1 MAGYLDTYGAGEE
14 QRERLIK
21 RIIVLTLI
29 VVVVGGGL
37 YLWFRNWRQEQVV
50 KQFLVLLQD
59 KRYQEAYAMWGCTQE
74 HPCKYWGP
82 EKFTEDWGPASPY
95 SDVASIK
102 IVHEDPCGNGVVFDI
117 ASSKLPEQGL
127 FVDKETNTL
136 SYAPAARCPGRHLQ
150 IWEFLKS
157 HFS

>member
-21 RIIVLTLI
+21 RVIVLTLL

-37 YLWFRNWRQEQVV
+37 FLWFRNWRQEQVI
-50 KQFLVLLQD
+50 KQFLGLLQE
-59 KRYQEAYAMWGCTQE
+59 KRYQEAYAMWGCTQD

-82 EKFTEDWGPASPY
+82 EKFTEDWGPSSPY
-95 SDVASIK
+95 ADVASIK